1 MDPENRRLEENAF
14 AETSLRVSRVRI
26 LLADDHDGWRDQ
38 VRLILR
44 TRPHWQIVSD
54 ACDGLDAVRK
64 AAELRPDVVL
74 LDVGMPY
81 LNGIEAAIK
90 IRRNSP
96 DSRVVFVT
104 LNYDRDVVSAA
115 LEAGARGYVL
125 KTTAATEL
133 LPAIEAALRDGQ
145 TNRPQRSR
153 KTPTRRPELTG
164 FTHAE
169 EP

>member
-38 VRLILR
+38 VRHILQM
-44 TRPHWQIVSD
+44 RPHWHVVSD
-54 ACDGLDAVRK
+54 ARDGLEAVRK

-145 TNRPQRSR
+145 NHRPRDQENHS
-153 KTPTRRPELTG
+153 PGGPS
-164 FTHAE
+164 
-169 EP
+169 